1 MNKLFSA
8 IKLFYHKLGSY
19 PWFYSIS
26 SKFLPISSVLALM
39 IFGIG
44 IVWGIFYSPSDATQ
58 GEIYRIIYM
67 HVPAASVAQSI
78 YFALAIAG
86 FVYIVWKMKMA
97 GLFIKA
103 MAPIGA
109 SFTLLA
115 LISGAIWGQPTW
127 GTWWVWDARLTS
139 TLVLLLFYLAIIG
152 LYSSFD
158 NKKSADQ
165 AVSCLLYTSPSP
177 RDQ

>member
-1 MNKLFSA
+1 
-8 IKLFYHKLGSY
+8 
-19 PWFYSIS
+19 
-26 SKFLPISSVLALM
+26 M

-103 MAPIGA
+103 YG
-109 SFTLLA
+109 SL
-115 LISGAIWGQPTW
+115 
-127 GTWWVWDARLTS
+127 
-139 TLVLLLFYLAIIG
+139 
-152 LYSSFD
+152 
-158 NKKSADQ
+158 
-165 AVSCLLYTSPSP
+165 
-177 RDQ
+177 